1 MAHER
6 KARVGIYLRV
16 STDGQTTT
24 NQRREL
30 EEACVYRGWEIVE
43 VYEDA
48 GVSGAK
54 GRDQR
59 PAFDR
64 LCKDAIRRR
73 FDIIAAWSVDRLG
86 RSLQD
91 LVAFLGE
98 AHGAGIHLYLHKQ
111 AVDTT
116 TPAGR
121 ALFQMMGV
129 FAEFERAMI
138 RERVL
143 AGLATARAKGV
154 RLGAPPV
161 DAAIVAKIAEGRK
174 KGLSMRAIAQQAG
187 VGVGTVHRVISGVHA
202 SQA

>member
-1 MAHER
+1 VIM
-6 KARVGIYLRV
+6 KRVAIYLRV

-24 NQRREL
+24 NERREL
-30 EEACVYRGWEIVE
+30 QKVAKARGWEVVE
-43 VYEDA
+43 VYEDV
-48 GVSGAK
+48 GLSGAK
-54 GRDQR
+54 GRDGR

-64 LCKDAIRRR
+64 LCQDATRRR

-98 AHGAGIHLYLHKQ
+98 VHGSGVHLYLHQQ

-138 RERVL
+138 RERVM
-143 AGLATARAKGV
+143 AGLERAREQGK
-154 RLGAPPV
+154 RLGRRPIAPLLV
-161 DAAIVAKIAEGRK
+161 ERIEKAAGD
-174 KGLSMRAIAQQAG
+174 GLSMRAVAKKVG
-187 VGVGTVHRVISGVHA
+187 VGVGTVHRVLSGQHVTQLDA
-202 SQA
+202 